1 MVDISDLPVP
11 PPQAGSV
18 TVTGAPAA
26 PTQNMQAPTAMEQSF
41 GLGSPIARTLKGA
54 IANPLLA
61 LNQAGGAVIESAGR
75 GIESLTGPNVVTKA
89 MQEVGRGSNAVVQN
103 YEKATQEARKRVG
116 SEGFDWLEL
125 GGAIASPINKV
136 LPGGPV
142 AQAAAGS
149 VLNPVVGENLSP
161 QDIAIQKGWQGIF
174 GAGVGKTFDAALP
187 VFKEGARKLLDA
199 GVELEPGQAFK
210 GAAATLM
217 RSTESFRESIYNLVG
232 KSTPA
237 DKLNKA
243 FTYASVNEA
252 LSPIGKTVNKTGADG
267 FDLVK
272 QGVDLA
278 KAAYGDAFKKVGN
291 VVADDTFLNSVRT
304 NLDDAKEILDPKDYK
319 KFASEIKRNIA
330 KRFTPIQTVT
340 STEVG
345 AQPGV
350 LAQAFETD
358 GQKLHAVKRYLNARL
373 ENLANATDEA
383 EVAKKTI
390 VQNLMD
396 NFKEFTYR
404 VDTTGA
410 VKAADQTYTD
420 MFRVAAAAK
429 SASSK
434 GGSFNPEQLLAAA
447 TNQSGTLAGGS
458 GTAPMQQFSR
468 EALKVIGK
476 EEQGLLGT
484 RFTPSDLKNAGVV
497 SGLGYTGLF
506 NLPVVG
512 GAAAIGTTA
521 DLLGKLA
528 LRNPAQYEAVRG
540 ALIQQSGRLGQAAN
554 NAREQN
560 YRPTPTQ
567 AAPQDSLPVPPPNYQ
582 APAQSFNPTSSK
594 LSAAYPALLSLK
606 VGSAGR
612 YNPENPIAQK
622 VMQEAER
629 QGLGDF
635 KEVLVRQAFQE
646 SRFNPTAKSPK
657 NARGVMQ
664 ILPST
669 AKDLGLRDMY
679 NTDDNIAAGVKYM
692 GQLLKRYDN
701 DVEKALIAYNWGMGN
716 VQKFG
721 LKNIPKES
729 KQYVNNILGKDI

>member
-1 MVDISDLPVP
+1 MVDISDLPAP
-11 PPQAGSV
+11 PPSRSGSV
-18 TVTGAPAA
+18 TVTGAP
-26 PTQNMQAPTAMEQSF
+26 PFPEENVIQPNTQAPTTMEQSF
-41 GLGSPIARTLKGA
+41 GLGSPIARTVKGA
-54 IANPLLA
+54 IVNPLLA
-61 LNQAGGAVIESAGR
+61 LNQKGGALIGPALSKIGTELEAV
-75 GIESLTGPNVVTKA
+75 TGPNVITRGL
-89 MQEVGRGSNAVVQN
+89 QEVGTGSNQVVQD

-116 SEGFDWLEL
+116 STGFDWLEL
-125 GGAIASPINKV
+125 TGAITSPLNRII
-136 LPGGPV
+136 PGGPV
-142 AQAAAGS
+142 IQATVGS
-149 VLNPVVGENLSP
+149 TLNPIVGENLKP
-161 QDIAIQKGWQGIF
+161 LDIAAQTGWQGIF
-174 GAGVGKTFDAALP
+174 GAGVGKAFDLALP
-187 VFKEGARKLLDA
+187 VFKDGARKLLDA

-243 FTYASVNEA
+243 FTYAAVNEA
-252 LSPIGKTVNKTGADG
+252 LSPIGKTVNKTGVDG

-278 KAAYGDAFKKVGN
+278 KSAYGDAFKKVGN
-291 VVADDTFLNSVRT
+291 VVADDTFLNSVRN
-304 NLDDAKEILDPKDYK
+304 NLDEAQDILDPKEYS
-319 KFASEIKRNIA
+319 KFASEIKRNIS

-340 STEVG
+340 STQTG

-350 LAQAFETD
+350 LSQAFETN
-358 GQKLHAVKRYLNARL
+358 GEKLHAVKRYLNARL
-373 ENLANATDEA
+373 ENLSNATDEA
-383 EVAKKTI
+383 EVAKKNI

-410 VKAADQTYTD
+410 VRAADQTYTD

-447 TNQSGTLAGGS
+447 TNQSKTLVGGS
-458 GTAPMQQFSR
+458 GTAPMQKFSR

-528 LRNPAQYEAVRG
+528 LKNPAQYEAVRA
-540 ALIQQSGRLGQAAN
+540 ALMRQSGNVGMAAG

-560 YRPTPTQ
+560 YRVSPAPTSR
-567 AAPQDSLPVPPPNYQ
+567 QDSLPIPPSNYQ
-582 APAQSFNPTSSK
+582 APSSVGIKGDLSGSFNQ
-594 LSAAYPALLSLK
+594 LSP
-606 VGSAGR
+606 
-612 YNPENPIAQK
+612 
-622 VMQEAER
+622 MQ
-629 QGLGDF
+629 Q
-635 KEVLVRQAFQE
+635 
-646 SRFNPTAKSPK
+646 
-657 NARGVMQ
+657 
-664 ILPST
+664 
-669 AKDLGLRDMY
+669 
-679 NTDDNIAAGVKYM
+679 DN
-692 GQLLKRYDN
+692 LLKAQFQSEGNQKGNLARELNNPGAMVYVGGWQKQFGATPGKKVKGPDGKTRVFAEFPNLQSGVEAQRYLWSN
-701 DVEKALIAYNWGMGN
+701 TYGDVPLSKALTKWVDPSND
-716 VQKFG
+716 
-721 LKNIPKES
+721 KEFDNYKAS
-729 KQYVNNILGKDI
+729 ILAAIQ

>member
-11 PPQAGSV
+11 PAQAGSV
-18 TVTGAPAA
+18 TVTGAPPLQEQQ
-26 PTQNMQAPTAMEQSF
+26 PTQAAPTAMEQSF

-54 IANPLLA
+54 IVNPLLA
-61 LNQAGGAVIESAGR
+61 LNQKGGALIGPALSSIGTEIEAV
-75 GIESLTGPNVVTKA
+75 TGPNAVTRGLK
-89 MQEVGRGSNAVVQN
+89 EVGPGSNQVVQD

-116 SEGFDWLEL
+116 STGFDWLEL
-125 GGAIASPINKV
+125 TGAITSPFNKV

-142 AQAAAGS
+142 AQATVGS
-149 VLNPVVGENLSP
+149 TLNPIIGENLKP
-161 QDIAIQKGWQGIF
+161 LDIAAQTGWQGIF
-174 GAGVGKTFDAALP
+174 GAGVGKAFDAALP

-232 KSTPA
+232 KNTPA

-252 LSPIGKTVNKTGADG
+252 LSPIGKTVNKTGTDG

-291 VVADDTFLNSVRT
+291 VVADDTFLTSVRN
-304 NLDDAKEILDPKDYK
+304 NLDEAQEILDPKEFS
-319 KFASEIKRNIA
+319 KFSKEIKRNIS

-340 STEVG
+340 STEAG

-350 LAQAFETD
+350 LAQAFETN
-358 GQKLHAVKRYLNARL
+358 GEKLHSVKRYLNARL
-373 ENLANATDEA
+373 ENLSNATDEA
-383 EVAKKTI
+383 EVAKKNI

-410 VKAADQTYTD
+410 VRAADQTYTD

-447 TNQSGTLAGGS
+447 TNQSGTLTGGS

-468 EALKVIGK
+468 DALKVIGK

-521 DLLGKLA
+521 DLLGKVA
-528 LRNPAQYEAVRG
+528 LRNPAQYEALRA
-540 ALIQQSGRLGQAAN
+540 ALIQRSGN
-554 NAREQN
+554 
-560 YRPTPTQ
+560 
-567 AAPQDSLPVPPPNYQ
+567 
-582 APAQSFNPTSSK
+582 
-594 LSAAYPALLSLK
+594 
-606 VGSAGR
+606 VG
-612 YNPENPIAQK
+612 
-622 VMQEAER
+622 M
-629 QGLGDF
+629 
-635 KEVLVRQAFQE
+635 
-646 SRFNPTAKSPK
+646 
-657 NARGVMQ
+657 
-664 ILPST
+664 
-669 AKDLGLRDMY
+669 
-679 NTDDNIAAGVKYM
+679 AAGN
-692 GQLLKRYDN
+692 R
-701 DVEKALIAYNWGMGN
+701 
-716 VQKFG
+716 
-721 LKNIPKES
+721 
-729 KQYVNNILGKDI
+729 